1 MPADTMPADPRAPL
15 ETDRLILRRWR
26 SSDLEPFARLH
37 ADPEVMS
44 HFPRPLTREESDA
57 LVGRIE
63 TRFDERGYGLWAV
76 ERREDGAF
84 LGFTGLAYQTFEA
97 PFTPCVEVGWRLD
110 KPAWGHGYATEAAR
124 EALRFGFEAVELDE
138 IVSFTSAGHE
148 ASRRVMERI
157 GLHRDPADDF
167 DNPSFPA
174 GHPLRRHV
182 LYRITRSEWNR
193 LSAAAT
199 KHDPG
204 LRG

>member
-1 MPADTMPADPRAPL
+1 
-15 ETDRLILRRWR
+15 
-26 SSDLEPFARLH
+26 
-37 ADPEVMS
+37 
-44 HFPRPLTREESDA
+44 
-57 LVGRIE
+57 
-63 TRFDERGYGLWAV
+63 
-76 ERREDGAF
+76 
-84 LGFTGLAYQTFEA
+84 
-97 PFTPCVEVGWRLD
+97 
-110 KPAWGHGYATEAAR
+110 
-124 EALRFGFEAVELDE
+124 VELDE